1 MIQIAV
7 CPDKLKNL
15 ISYLQPIIAEVNDM
29 YERGVVI
36 KKQGEER
43 FRGSVAILGITGE
56 IQA

>member
-1 MIQIAV
+1 
-7 CPDKLKNL
+7 
-15 ISYLQPIIAEVNDM
+15 M